1 MAKPARSKSA
11 TGGAAA
17 RARSS
22 RLAVAALVGL
32 LALLGALQWRWIG
45 EVSRLERER
54 TRRTLSEAGEG
65 LIADLDRELLRVFF
79 YFQLGP
85 RALRMH
91 LDPQLNAPVPS
102 QPGDGVRPADPPGES
117 TEPASPESVLAG
129 QLAHWRQNAVYPRL
143 VRGLYRASGRPAELS
158 LCSAEPPSCR
168 PVPWPPE
175 LAAARAR
182 IDAGL
187 AGPEIEP
194 RAPALLLP
202 TSLPLHGGP
211 RGPFPAPVE
220 PSPGAPPGRLPGGTP
235 GTVVVVLLDSDLIV
249 REILPQ
255 LAERHFHLTQ
265 RPDLRL
271 SVVGPAGVLYR
282 SDPAFQPKYES
293 GDLWLPM
300 LSLHGP
306 VEFHRLLPELLHG
319 AKFELPVPGQR
330 PQHGRVHRELRQA
343 FLFRSPDPP
352 SGAAGTW
359 ALAISDRAGS
369 LEAAVGAV
377 RARNVG
383 ISLAILALLGA
394 SLFVLARSAARAH
407 RLAEQRLEFVAG
419 VTHELH
425 TPIAAI
431 RAAAQNLADGVVAEP
446 AKVRE
451 YGGLVDREG
460 ARLSS
465 LVAQALELAGIE
477 SGTRAFAPEPLAVAE
492 AIDRALEDAGPA
504 LARAGSPGIV
514 VERNVEAE
522 RALPA
527 ALADRAALRLALRNL
542 LENAAKYAASGGWV
556 GIRTAAS
563 AGAIT
568 IRVDD
573 RGPGVAAEDRPH
585 LFEPFVRGR
594 AAASAVG
601 SVAGAGLGLTLA
613 RRALEATGGTV
624 ELREG
629 VGGVGSSFEIRLP
642 LA

>member
-1 MAKPARSKSA
+1 MSKPARSKPA
-11 TGGAAA
+11 TGASGGAAA
-17 RARSS
+17 RVRSS

-45 EVSRLERER
+45 QVSRLERER

-65 LIADLDRELLRVFF
+65 LIADFDRELLRVFF

-91 LDPQLNAPVPS
+91 LEPQPNLPVPPPS
-102 QPGDGVRPADPPGES
+102 GDGVRPADS
-117 TEPASPESVLAG
+117 ADALAG
-129 QLAHWRQNAVYPRL
+129 QLALWRQNAVYPRL

-158 LCSAEPPSCR
+158 LCSTQPLGCR

-187 AGPEIEP
+187 TGPEVES

-202 TSLPLHGGP
+202 TSLPPHGGSL
-211 RGPFPAPVE
+211 GPFPAPVK
-220 PSPGAPPGRLPGGTP
+220 PSPGAPPSMLPGGTP
-235 GTVVVVLLDSDLIV
+235 GTVVVILLDADLIV

-265 RPDLRL
+265 RPDVRL
-271 SVVGPAGVLYR
+271 AVVGPAGVLYR
-282 SDPAFQPKYES
+282 SDPAFTPKFDS

-300 LSLHGP
+300 LMLRGP

-319 AKFELPVPGQR
+319 TKFELPVPGNAQ
-330 PQHGRVHRELRQA
+330 PHGGGRIHRELRQA
-343 FLFRSPDPP
+343 FLFRSPEPP
-352 SGAAGTW
+352 TGAGGTW
-359 ALAISDRAGS
+359 VLAISDRAGS

-465 LVAQALELAGIE
+465 LVAQSLELAGIE
-477 SGTRAFAPEPLAVAE
+477 SGTRAFHPEPLAVAE
-492 AIDRALEDAGPA
+492 VIDRALEDAGPA
-504 LARAGSPGIV
+504 LARAGIT
-514 VERNVEAE
+514 VERDLEAE
-522 RALPA
+522 RPLPA

-542 LENAAKYAASGGWV
+542 VENAAKYAASGGWV
-556 GIRTAAS
+556 GIRTGS
-563 AGAIT
+563 AGGAIS
-568 IRVDD
+568 IRVED

-629 VGGVGSSFEIRLP
+629 PGGVGSSFEIRLP

>member
-1 MAKPARSKSA
+1 MGKPARSKPGA
-11 TGGAAA
+11 NGAAA
-17 RARSS
+17 RSRSS
-22 RLAVAALVGL
+22 RLAVAALAGL

-54 TRRTLSEAGEG
+54 TRRSLSEAGEG

-79 YFQLGP
+79 YFQPGS
-85 RALRMH
+85 RAMRVH
-91 LDPQLNAPVPS
+91 LTLHARR
-102 QPGDGVRPADPPGES
+102 PGLADTARPEEPEPTLAD
-117 TEPASPESVLAG
+117 
-129 QLAHWRQNAVYPRL
+129 QLALWRQNSLYPQL
-143 VRGLYRASGRPAELS
+143 VRGVYRAGGRPAA
-158 LCSAEPPSCR
+158 LCAIEPTGCR

-175 LAAARAR
+175 LAAARER
-182 IDAGL
+182 IEAGL
-187 AGPEIEP
+187 TGPEVEP

-202 TSLPLHGGP
+202 GSLPPRGGP
-211 RGPFPAPVE
+211 RGPFPE
-220 PSPGAPPGRLPGGTP
+220 PLVGAAPGAPGAPDGGGL
-235 GTVVVVLLDSDLIV
+235 GTIVVVQLDAARIA

-255 LAERHFHLTQ
+255 LAERHFHLTK
-265 RPDLRL
+265 RPEVRL
-271 SVVGPAGVLYR
+271 AVVGPAGVLYR
-282 SDPAFQPKYES
+282 SDPEFTPKFDA

-300 LSLHGP
+300 LVLRGP

-319 AKFELPVPGQR
+319 EKFEMPVPGQSA
-330 PQHGRVHRELRQA
+330 PHGRGRVRRHLQQA
-343 FLFRSPDPP
+343 FLFRSPEPP

-359 ALAISDRAGS
+359 TLAISDRAGS

-377 RARNVG
+377 RARNLG

-431 RAAAQNLADGVVAEP
+431 RAAAQNLADGVVADP

-477 SGTRAFAPEPLAVAE
+477 SGTRAFSPEPLAVSE

-504 LARAGSPGIV
+504 LARAGSAGLVEIT
-514 VERNVEAE
+514 VERDRAAE

-556 GIRTAAS
+556 GIRAS
-563 AGAIT
+563 AGKKT
-568 IRVDD
+568 IEIAVED
-573 RGPGVAAEDRPH
+573 RGPGVAAGDRPH

-594 AAASAVG
+594 EAAIAVG
-601 SVAGAGLGLTLA
+601 AVAGAGLGLTLA
-613 RRALEATGGTV
+613 RRALAATGGTV
-624 ELREG
+624 EWREG
-629 VGGVGSSFEIRLP
+629 PGAKGSAFTIRLP